1 MKTASCQEYAQ
12 ISCQNDFI
20 QIRGMF
26 SPETKNLSSE
36 QKEKPVTQPRE
47 DAFSQLNVQ
56 LLALRACSSKEWWYA
71 KCRCLAFP
79 SYCMENPS
87 KDFFNILSNIQVQA
101 VVEKDWI
108 RIVTW
113 RFHSHTPLPNSVPT
127 SIISVLSLQRPVQLS
142 FYLVIRTDSLP

>member
-47 DAFSQLNVQ
+47 DAFS
-56 LLALRACSSKEWWYA
+56 
-71 KCRCLAFP
+71 
-79 SYCMENPS
+79 
-87 KDFFNILSNIQVQA
+87 
-101 VVEKDWI
+101 
-108 RIVTW
+108 
-113 RFHSHTPLPNSVPT
+113 
-127 SIISVLSLQRPVQLS
+127 
-142 FYLVIRTDSLP
+142 